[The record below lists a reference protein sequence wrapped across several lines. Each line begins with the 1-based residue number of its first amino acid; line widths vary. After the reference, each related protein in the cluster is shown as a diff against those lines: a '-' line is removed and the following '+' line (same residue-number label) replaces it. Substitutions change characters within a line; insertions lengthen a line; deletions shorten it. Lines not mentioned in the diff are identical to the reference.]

1 MNDLYFIH
9 DQALVD
15 LTLKTLRSTGQTTG
29 YLCETFI
36 DPDSGLKWEKYPMD
50 YNEDG
55 DDEFGLRRI
64 PYPTTEKLVDL
75 AIKSNVVDEVEGA
88 AMLLKD
94 QEWNHRVEFRE
105 ALIESI
111 ELNWN
116 TMDAN
121 RFSIISGCT
130 ELIVPMNRREIVGK
144 SNKEIESDF
153 KYFENLS
160 IRAKEL
166 ERRLGLNADRK

>member
-9 DQALVD
+9 DQDHVD
-15 LTLKTLRSTGQTTG
+15 RALKTLRSIGQTTG
-29 YLCETFI
+29 YLCERFI
-36 DPDSGLKWEKYPMD
+36 DPDSGLHWEKYTIG

-55 DDEFGLRRI
+55 DDEFGLRRK

-75 AIKSNVVDEVEGA
+75 AVTSNVVEEVEGA

-111 ELNWN
+111 ELNWK
-116 TMDAN
+116 TIDAN

-130 ELIVPMNRREIVGK
+130 ELTVPINRREIVGK
-144 SNKEIESDF
+144 SNNEIDSDF

-166 ERRLGLNADRK
+166 ERRLGLNTDPK